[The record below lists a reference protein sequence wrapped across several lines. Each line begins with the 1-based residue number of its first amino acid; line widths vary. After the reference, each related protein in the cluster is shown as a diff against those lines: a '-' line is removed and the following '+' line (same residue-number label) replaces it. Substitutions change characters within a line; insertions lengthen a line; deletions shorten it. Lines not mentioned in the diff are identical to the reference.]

1 MMSTNAGA
9 EDSRFLDLSDAGGG
23 TQRLFRHTGHPI
35 IHLLVVLLLTGCATM
50 KVVSTDQLN
59 EQRFVETATPV
70 AHIYVDNWGIYLF
83 KYIPLVTG
91 NVDKAGQPQIF
102 RLFTNNV
109 RVDLLVDKVTQ
120 ESRRRGGTVIT
131 DLRTRDRSYWIP
143 WTLIFWLNEFEV
155 SGNSSRNLPPSP
167 SSP

>member
-1 MMSTNAGA
+1 MN
-9 EDSRFLDLSDAGGG
+9 RFTAFAAWSAFSIALG
-23 TQRLFRHTGHPI
+23 
-35 IHLLVVLLLTGCATM
+35 LLPPVGCATM
-50 KVVSTDQLN
+50 KAVTPDQLN

-91 NVDKAGQPQIF
+91 NVDKAGQTQVS

-109 RVDLLVDKVTQ
+109 RVDLLVDKLTK
-120 ESRRRGGTVIT
+120 ESQRLGGTVIT

-143 WTLIFWLNEFEV
+143 WTLFFWLNEFEV
-155 SGNSSRNLPPSP
+155 SGNASRHLPAAPHSL
-167 SSP
+167 

>member
-1 MMSTNAGA
+1 MKGQTNRLTAAAAWCAFFVAAG
-9 EDSRFLDLSDAGGG
+9 LLS
-23 TQRLFRHTGHPI
+23 
-35 IHLLVVLLLTGCATM
+35 TGCAAM
-50 KVVSTDQLN
+50 KVVTPDQLN

-91 NVDKAGQPQIF
+91 NVDKAGQSQVS

-120 ESRRRGGTVIT
+120 ESRRLGGTMIT

-143 WTLIFWLNEFEV
+143 WTLFFWLNEFEV
-155 SGNSSRNLPPSP
+155 SGNASRHLPPAQISP
-167 SSP
+167 

>member
-1 MMSTNAGA
+1 
-9 EDSRFLDLSDAGGG
+9 
-23 TQRLFRHTGHPI
+23 
-35 IHLLVVLLLTGCATM
+35 M
-50 KVVSTDQLN
+50 KVVTPDQLN
-59 EQRFVETATPV
+59 EQRFVEMAMPV

-109 RVDLLVDKVTQ
+109 RADLLVDKVTQ
-120 ESRRRGGTVIT
+120 ESRRRGGTIIT

-143 WTLIFWLNEFEV
+143 WTLFFWLNEFEV
-155 SGNSSRNLPPSP
+155 SGNASRHPSETEPP
-167 SSP
+167 

>member
-1 MMSTNAGA
+1 MAISPDTDISERNHSARKRCRLSATVASGA
-9 EDSRFLDLSDAGGG
+9 LSV
-23 TQRLFRHTGHPI
+23 T
-35 IHLLVVLLLTGCATM
+35 VWLLLAGCATM

-59 EQRFVETATPV
+59 EQRFLEAAAPV

-83 KYIPLVTG
+83 KYIPLATG

-143 WTLIFWLNEFEV
+143 WTLFFWLNEFEV

-167 SSP
+167 GSP